1 MRSVIEYYYTW
12 KKYCMDEYKGRSR
25 HYSMEEEVLHVKILW
40 VYICIQICIVKTSQL
55 SEDEL
60 ETINGLTYSEAEAYS
75 DRPSNSSAGSSRTS
89 SDHHHHSHSEPGHSY
104 SHPQIQSVL
113 LTSSN
118 STKPSNDTSPRPDK
132 PTFKCTYPGCA
143 AVSFYS
149 VVCTHKYKN
158 LFV

>member
-1 MRSVIEYYYTW
+1 MLLSNHLYCKHRFLSMLANLKSCQKHYLSQSPNLTRHLYGIYMYKYTLL
-12 KKYCMDEYKGRSR
+12 KP
-25 HYSMEEEVLHVKILW
+25 
-40 VYICIQICIVKTSQL
+40 QQL

-60 ETINGLTYSEAEAYS
+60 EAINGLTYNEAEAYS

-89 SDHHHHSHSEPGHSY
+89 SDHHHSHGEPGHSY

-149 VVCTHKYKN
+149 VICTHKSNY